1 MTLSSVNERLLKRSK
16 VTDNIPKLLASRYTK
31 LKDLKIQPMC
41 ADNSIKL
48 VIVSGLSGSGK
59 SIALHTLED
68 LGYYCIDN
76 LPMYLLQAMAKE
88 LKEKPESIYSK
99 MAVSIDA
106 RNQTSDLHLLPTLVK
121 GIREHGVHSEM
132 IFLEAQDDVLLRRF
146 SETRRK
152 HPLTDEDRPLAD
164 AIKLERKILEPYL
177 SDADL
182 RIDTSRTNQHE
193 LRDLIRSHMDDREPR
208 KISLQFQSFGFKH
221 GVPRDVDFVYDVRCL
236 PNPHWVHE
244 LRSQTGLDPEVA
256 GFLAESGRTQ
266 QLRSDIIDFLERW
279 VPIFEEDGRSYLTVA
294 IGCTGGQHRSV
305 YLVEQLSTHFQ
316 RCGRDTITRHRELS

>member
-1 MTLSSVNERLLKRSK
+1 
-16 VTDNIPKLLASRYTK
+16 
-31 LKDLKIQPMC
+31 MC
-41 ADNSIKL
+41 ADKNIKL

-76 LPMYLLQAMAKE
+76 LPLYLLRAMFEE
-88 LKEKPESIYSK
+88 LKQRPDAVHHK

-106 RNQTSDLHLLPTLVK
+106 RNQADDLHQLPGLVK
-121 GIREHGVHSEM
+121 DIRKYGVQSEM
-132 IFLEAQDDVLLRRF
+132 IFLEAQDEVLLRRF

-152 HPLTDEDRPLAD
+152 HPLTDEDRPLSD
-164 AIKLERKILEPYL
+164 AIRLERELLESYL

-193 LRDLIRSHMDDREPR
+193 LRDIIRSHMDDRGPR
-208 KISLQFQSFGFKH
+208 KISLQFQSFGYKH
-221 GVPRDVDFVYDVRCL
+221 GIPRDVDFVYDVRCL
-236 PNPHWVHE
+236 PNPHWEQE
-244 LRSQTGLDPEVA
+244 LRSLTGQDSEVA
-256 GFLAESGRTQ
+256 KYLSKSDRVQ
-266 QLRSDIIDFLERW
+266 QLKDDIIDFLERW

-305 YLVEQLSTHFQ
+305 YLVEQISSHFQ

>member
-1 MTLSSVNERLLKRSK
+1 MG
-16 VTDNIPKLLASRYTK
+16 
-31 LKDLKIQPMC
+31 
-41 ADNSIKL
+41 ADDSIKL
-48 VIVSGLSGSGK
+48 IIVSGLSGSGK

-76 LPMYLLQAMAKE
+76 LPMYLLQAMANE
-88 LKEKPESIYSK
+88 LKQNPESIYKK

-106 RNQTSDLHLLPTLVK
+106 RNQIDDLHRLPDLVK
-121 GIREHGVHSEM
+121 DIREHGVHSQM

-152 HPLTDEDRPLAD
+152 HPLTNEDRPLAE

-177 SDADL
+177 SNADL
-182 RIDTSRTNQHE
+182 RIDTTLTNQHE
-193 LRDLIRSHMDDREPR
+193 LRDLIRSHMDERGPR
-208 KISLQFQSFGFKH
+208 KISLQFQSFGYKH

-236 PNPHWVHE
+236 PNPHWVQE
-244 LRSQTGLDPEVA
+244 LRALTGLNPEVVK
-256 GFLAESGRTQ
+256 FLEDSDLAQ
-266 QLRSDIIDFLERW
+266 QLKKDIVDFLERW

-305 YLVEQLSTHFQ
+305 YLVEQLAAHFQ
-316 RCGRDTITRHRELS
+316 GCGRDTITRHRELS